1 MRYLTP
7 CAIVFCMAAAN
18 AETET
23 NATSSS
29 TAVNSN
35 LKIQQ
40 TTQSVARKLVT
51 ILGLKTVSGSE
62 QTSISLKSVVI
73 KALSE
78 GKQMN
83 EIRLAT
89 NQAVK
94 EVVGRALPGVSSR
107 SNTQTKT
114 TPAPPPT
121 PTRTTQGAVPTA
133 ETSDPAAITANPA
146 EVSLDPETGN
156 MVATV
161 LPGESI
167 FRLAQR
173 VYGKENGRKYLEIYA
188 ANRDKIKNI
197 NVVVE
202 GQILTMP

>member
-7 CAIVFCMAAAN
+7 CAILFCFAAAN
-18 AETET
+18 AETG
-23 NATSSS
+23 NPSS
-29 TAVNSN
+29 TAVST
-35 LKIQQ
+35 LESDTSTIQQ
-40 TTQSVARKLVT
+40 AMQSVARKLIS
-51 ILGLKTVSGSE
+51 ILGLTTVSNNE
-62 QTSISLKSVVI
+62 QDSISLKMVVT

-78 GKQMN
+78 GKQMS
-83 EIRLAT
+83 EIRTAT
-89 NQAVK
+89 AQAVRQVTGK
-94 EVVGRALPGVSSR
+94 ALTGSGNAKSS
-107 SNTQTKT
+107 SEIANVTPEQS
-114 TPAPPPT
+114 TPA
-121 PTRTTQGAVPTA
+121 
-133 ETSDPAAITANPA
+133 EITANPS
-146 EVSLDPETGN
+146 EVSLDPETGK
-156 MVATV
+156 MMATV

>member
-7 CAIVFCMAAAN
+7 CAILFCVTVVN
-18 AETET
+18 AETGST
-23 NATSSS
+23 NS
-29 TAVNSN
+29 TASAVNSTN
-35 LKIQQ
+35 VQQ
-40 TTQSVARKLVT
+40 TTQSVARKLITV
-51 ILGLKTVSGSE
+51 LGLTTVSSRE
-62 QTSISLKSVVI
+62 LNSISLKSVVI
-73 KALSE
+73 KALGE
-78 GKQMN
+78 GKQMS

-94 EVVGRALPGVSSR
+94 EVTGKILQVGNGSRTQPETTANVASPTQSSG
-107 SNTQTKT
+107 S
-114 TPAPPPT
+114 
-121 PTRTTQGAVPTA
+121 
-133 ETSDPAAITANPA
+133 AAIIANPA
-146 EVSLDPETGN
+146 EISLDSETGN

-173 VYGKENGRKYLEIYA
+173 VYGQENGRKYLEIYA

-202 GQILTMP
+202 GQVLTMP

>member
-1 MRYLTP
+1 MRYLTT
-7 CAIVFCMAAAN
+7 CAFLLCMTAVN
-18 AETET
+18 AETENT
-23 NATSSS
+23 NS
-29 TAVNSN
+29 TPESA
-35 LKIQQ
+35 LKSGDASMQQ
-40 TTQSVARKLVT
+40 TMQSVARKLIP
-51 ILGLKTVSGSE
+51 ILGLTTVSSSE
-62 QTSISLKSVVI
+62 QQSISLKMVVT

-78 GKQMN
+78 GKQMS

-94 EVVGRALPGVSSR
+94 EATGKVLTS
-107 SNTQTKT
+107 T
-114 TPAPPPT
+114 TSASAKPDTARGNSDVDQSKPA
-121 PTRTTQGAVPTA
+121 
-133 ETSDPAAITANPA
+133 EITANPV
-146 EVSLDPETGN
+146 EVSLDPETGK

-197 NVVVE
+197 NVVTE